1 MSNQIIRFS
10 PAKAEQWFKN
20 GIGLPKCPVC
30 AKNDWTIYHNLVG
43 INEFMDLK
51 MNSVDGT
58 FSSSLVQLTCK
69 TCCHVILFFANQMGI
84 LK

>member
-10 PAKAEQWFKN
+10 PEKAEQWFKN
-20 GIGLPKCPVC
+20 SIGLPKCPVC
-30 AKNDWTIYHNLVG
+30 AKINWTIHPTLVG

-51 MNSVDGT
+51 MNSVDST

-69 TCCHVILFFANQMGI
+69 TCCHVILFSANQMGL